1 MADFKT
7 RIDDLTG
14 FASTDDTALN
24 DWLSAGARSVMNVLP
39 LNKLERVASNENFTN
54 NLDVEGK
61 KILAVVRK
69 DNNHASKIYMPA
81 RKLPPSAMGIVN
93 DEKLN

>member
-14 FASTDDTALN
+14 FASTDDTALS

-39 LNKLERVASNENFTN
+39 INKLERVASNENFTN

-61 KILAVVRK
+61 KVLAVVRK
-69 DNNHASKIYMPA
+69 DN
-81 RKLPPSAMGIVN
+81 
-93 DEKLN
+93 EKTNIWNSS